1 MKTSFLGMVELSN
14 GKAETIVDALDKFQA
29 EIGLSTDNLIGLGS
43 DGASVMVGRK
53 SGVCINMYK
62 YN

>member
-1 MKTSFLGMVELSN
+1 MKASFLGMVELSN

>member
-1 MKTSFLGMVELSN
+1 MVELSN
-14 GKAETIVDALDKFQA
+14 GKAETIVDALDNFQA
-29 EIGLSTDNLIGLGS
+29 EIGLSTDNLTGLGS

-62 YN
+62 YS